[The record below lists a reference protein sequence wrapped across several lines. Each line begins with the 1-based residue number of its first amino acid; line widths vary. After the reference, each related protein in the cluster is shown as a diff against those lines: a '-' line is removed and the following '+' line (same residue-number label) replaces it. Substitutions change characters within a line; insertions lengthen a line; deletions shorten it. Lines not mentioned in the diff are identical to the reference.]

1 MIHEVQ
7 GDILL
12 SKAQVIIHGVA
23 PNDHFDS
30 GLALSLREQWPAM
43 IKDFRHFCQTTHAKS
58 GAAWLWSGTGGVH
71 ILNLLTQ
78 EEALGHQTKPGKA
91 STENVNH
98 ALRAGRHIIEKEG
111 FRSVALPRLATGVG
125 GLDWNSVMPL
135 IQNHLGDL
143 AIPVYIY
150 TQFIKGKQALEPSN
164 P

>member
-43 IKDFRHFCQTTHAKS
+43 VKDFRHFCQTTHPKS

-98 ALRAGRHIIEKEG
+98 ALRAGRHIIGEEG
-111 FRSVALPRLATGVG
+111 FRSVALPRLASRVG

>member
-1 MIHEVQ
+1 M
-7 GDILL
+7 
-12 SKAQVIIHGVA
+12 
-23 PNDHFDS
+23 
-30 GLALSLREQWPAM
+30 
-43 IKDFRHFCQTTHAKS
+43 
-58 GAAWLWSGTGGVH
+58 LWSGTGGVH

-78 EEALGHQTKPGKA
+78 EEALGQQTKPGKA

-98 ALRAGRHIIEKEG
+98 ALRASRHLIEKEG

-150 TQFIKGKQALEPSN
+150 TQFIKGKQALELSN

>member
-43 IKDFRHFCQTTHAKS
+43 VKDFRHFCQTTHPKS

-111 FRSVALPRLATGVG
+111 FKSVALPRLATGVG